1 MVNIFRPGITSPCV
15 PSTFFRTLSEDL
27 KSFFANPK
35 SWMAGIV
42 GIDGQV
48 VIEFEFFLDT
58 VVLFRRVSLEE
69 KCLHILIN
77 NNKKKTLS
85 D

>member
-1 MVNIFRPGITSPCV
+1 
-15 PSTFFRTLSEDL
+15 
-27 KSFFANPK
+27 
-35 SWMAGIV
+35 MAGIV

-77 NNKKKTLS
+77 NNKKRLS
-85 D
+85 VTEEALIHLNYYKHRSSEVDCRGNSS

>member
-1 MVNIFRPGITSPCV
+1 
-15 PSTFFRTLSEDL
+15 
-27 KSFFANPK
+27 
-35 SWMAGIV
+35 MAGIV